1 MKSVLCFNQKKTFP
15 NRTVLLNTKLGHW
28 LITNLDREHHQW
40 ITKTL
45 FCSTGVFLG
54 DLPSKY
60 WPCFSLRDLKGSQ
73 HKVVWLRAVYKM
85 MKERV
90 KPSHVLPL
98 LDTVVG
104 EGGGIQWN
112 SELVLFSA
120 VNNQPVKFTAAEGV
134 IRINSLSGFLRR
146 IRGWTLMMFLIM
158 WAKTKR
164 YKNV

>member
-1 MKSVLCFNQKKTFP
+1 MVVKSVLCFNQKKTFP

-120 VNNQPVKFTAAEGV
+120 VNNQPVKFTAAVGGYPDKQF
-134 IRINSLSGFLRR
+134 IRIFKKDKGMNINDVSDYVG
-146 IRGWTLMMFLIM
+146 
-158 WAKTKR
+158 
-164 YKNV
+164 